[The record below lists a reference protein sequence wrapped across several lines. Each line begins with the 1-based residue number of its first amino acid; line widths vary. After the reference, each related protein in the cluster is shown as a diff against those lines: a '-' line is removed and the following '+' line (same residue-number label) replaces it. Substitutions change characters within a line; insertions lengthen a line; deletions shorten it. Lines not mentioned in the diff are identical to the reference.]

1 VSLLH
6 NQKIEQ
12 PAGGRESLE
21 TVVREDCRVQRDGFV
36 GHQTER
42 RCVLGLD
49 RLSLRQFWRLSSPT
63 VATIWWNLQILHNV

>member
-6 NQKIEQ
+6 SQMIEQ

-36 GHQTER
+36 GHQTEQQ
-42 RCVLGLD
+42 CVLALD
-49 RLSLRQFWRLSSPT
+49 RLLLRRF
-63 VATIWWNLQILHNV
+63 